1 MSVFDESSGAACSS
15 DQGFRRDDDRP
26 AGMAEAPVLL
36 PVRAAGDAP
45 RMVIVEDAPLIALDL
60 AETMRDLG
68 FDVRATAFTHEQALA
83 EIERSAPQF
92 AVIDLHLGAG
102 ENGVQQ
108 AEGLLAILDD
118 RGCRCLVFSGDEA
131 ACSRVAERYPHF
143 SVLAKPAQPDRL
155 VREMQKL
162 RNLGAR

>member
-1 MSVFDESSGAACSS
+1 MSVFDETSGSACSLDPGS
-15 DQGFRRDDDRP
+15 RSEDDLRG
-26 AGMAEAPVLL
+26 GMAEAPGLM

-68 FDVRATAFTHEQALA
+68 FDVRATAFTHEQALT

-92 AVIDLHLGAG
+92 AVVDLHLGAG

-108 AEGLLAILDD
+108 GETLLALLDE
-118 RGCRCLVFSGDEA
+118 RGCRCLVFSGDDA

-155 VREMQKL
+155 VREMQRL
-162 RNLGAR
+162 RTLDAR

>member
-1 MSVFDESSGAACSS
+1 MSVFDENSGAGCNL
-15 DQGFRRDDDRP
+15 DQGFRSEDDLP
-26 AGMAEAPVLL
+26 GGLAEAPVLL
-36 PVRAAGDAP
+36 PVKAGGDAP

-83 EIERSAPQF
+83 EIERSVPQF
-92 AVIDLHLGAG
+92 AVIDLHLGVG

-108 AEGLLAILDD
+108 GETLLEMLDE
-118 RGCRCLVFSGDEA
+118 RGCRCLVFSGDDA
-131 ACSRVAERYPHF
+131 ACSRVAERFPHF

-155 VREMQKL
+155 VREMQRL
-162 RNLGAR
+162 RTLGPR